1 LGATCARRIRAEL
14 IIDQIGCRRVVE
26 IEALSEPTGYDYCIQ
41 VDADNIEATKP
52 LRFARERSLQ
62 CADAA
67 LMDG

>member
-1 LGATCARRIRAEL
+1 MRA
-14 IIDQIGCRRVVE
+14 VE